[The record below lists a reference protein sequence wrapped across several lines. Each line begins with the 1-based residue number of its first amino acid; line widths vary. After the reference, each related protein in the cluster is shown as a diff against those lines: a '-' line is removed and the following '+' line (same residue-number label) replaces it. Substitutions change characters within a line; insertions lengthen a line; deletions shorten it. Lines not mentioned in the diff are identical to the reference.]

1 MKDNELKKF
10 EEALSARQEM
20 EGLIFVLN
28 DVLSVWN
35 EDLSFAKKNLALYNQ
50 KTLDQIDDK
59 EELINY
65 GWYWGSAKVI
75 DKNITVLK
83 EIVKEYENKL
93 LKGR

>member
-10 EEALSARQEM
+10 EEALSARQDM

-35 EDLSFAKKNLALYNQ
+35 EDLSFIKKNMASYNS
-50 KTLDQIDDK
+50 KTLDQIEDK

-65 GWYWGSAKVI
+65 GWYWGSAKAV
-75 DKNITVLK
+75 DKSITVLK

-93 LKGR
+93 LK